1 MKQAIFTSYEN
12 RLAELRQQYEAGTI
26 STETLTA
33 ERAKAL
39 RIYTAGMALEE
50 YRMNRIT
57 LAELVKKINLTLK
70 GKAEND

>member
-1 MKQAIFTSYEN
+1 MKQAIFTTYEN

-26 STETLTA
+26 STDTLTA

-57 LAELVKKINLTLK
+57 LEELIENLNQTFSRK
-70 GKAEND
+70 GRK